1 MINVT
6 FFKTNKIEASKL
18 KFAVIAARYQDKWIF
33 CRHNERN
40 TWEIPG
46 GHREGNESIEEIAH
60 RELFEKTG
68 ALDAKL
74 HSVSVYEVAQNGEKT
89 YGMLFF
95 AEVTKIGKLSKESE
109 IAETKL
115 FEVLPDNL
123 TYPQIQPALYSQ
135 VQFWLNLQTNADELW
150 DVYDENR
157 NLTGKLHRRGDFM
170 EDGEYHLSVH
180 VWLLNHKGEF
190 LLTKRS
196 PNKGYPNMWESTGG
210 SAIAGDDSLSAAMR
224 EVKEETG
231 LTVDPACGTCVLSF
245 QVDHAFN
252 DVWLFRQDFSLEDV
266 ILLEGETCDK
276 RYAAVSEILKLKEQ
290 GMLVPY
296 TYLPQILEFALK

>member
-1 MINVT
+1 MG
-6 FFKTNKIEASKL
+6 EA
-18 KFAVIAARYQDKWIF
+18 ID
-33 CRHNERN
+33 E
-40 TWEIPG
+40 T
-46 GHREGNESIEEIAH
+46 AH
-60 RELFEKTG
+60 RELFEETG
-68 ALDAKL
+68 ASEAKL
-74 HSVSVYEVAQNGEKT
+74 HSISIYEIDNDGEKS

-95 AEVTKIGKLSKESE
+95 ANIKELGSLPKESE
-109 IAETKL
+109 IGEIKL
-115 FEVLPDNL
+115 FEILPDHL
-123 TYPQIQPALYSQ
+123 TYPQIQSKLYHR

-180 VWLLNHKGEF
+180 AWLLNSKGEF
-190 LLTKRS
+190 LLTKRA

-210 SAIAGDDSLSAAMR
+210 SAIAGDDSLSAAVR

-231 LTVDPACGTCVLSF
+231 LTANPACGTCVLRF

-276 RYAAVSEILKLKEQ
+276 RYASVSEILELKKQ
-290 GMLVPY
+290 GLLVPY
-296 TYLPQILEFALK
+296 TYLPQILELVSKSH